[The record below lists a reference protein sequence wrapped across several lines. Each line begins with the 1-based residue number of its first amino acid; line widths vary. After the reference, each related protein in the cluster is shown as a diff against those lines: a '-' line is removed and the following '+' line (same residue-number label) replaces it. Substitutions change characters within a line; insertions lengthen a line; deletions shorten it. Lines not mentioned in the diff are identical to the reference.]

1 MFCSS
6 TSSSSTPCSWK
17 AAVHQCKHRHDLQPF
32 DNVTQAPL
40 PLRHRNFKS
49 ILVLIFTLH
58 FFEVHHLSLQI
69 LGPQKPTGLNTAG
82 GSPPGMTTPSMF
94 LTSTPSGQMLR
105 SSAAMKAH
113 SEIFVRRVQRRDYT
127 LGSNGVH
134 PSLDILGDEHRAP
147 PRVLRGAHFGFER
160 GPNDHA
166 AAPGIYHTASLLAI
180 AKLVR
185 ESDADC
191 H

>member
-1 MFCSS
+1 MKLSLKCSL
-6 TSSSSTPCSWK
+6 K
-17 AAVHQCKHRHDLQPF
+17 AAVHQGKHRHDLQPF
-32 DNVTQAPL
+32 DNVTQSHL
-40 PLRHRNFKS
+40 PLRHHNFKP
-49 ILVLIFTLH
+49 IIVLIFTLH

-69 LGPQKPTGLNTAG
+69 LGSQKPTGLNTAG

-113 SEIFVRRVQRRDYT
+113 SEIFVRKVQRRDCT
-127 LGSNGVH
+127 LGSDGVH

-147 PRVLRGAHFGFER
+147 PRVLRGARFGFER

-166 AAPGIYHTASLLAI
+166 AARGIYHTASLLAI

-185 ESDADC
+185 EGDADC